1 MELNYPAGPK
11 TYPEELV
18 KATPAYRRHAWI
30 ALAALLGFVGF
41 YLSLSGWFV
50 WKSYALIR
58 ASTRTPHDGLWLLL
72 GGVAA
77 GFIALFMLKAIW
89 FVKRNSI
96 ADLTEIKEEDQPKL
110 FAFLYRLADDARA
123 PRPRKVFLSA
133 RVNAAVFYDLS
144 LLNLIFPSRKN
155 LEIGLPLVNVLNASE
170 FKAVLAHEFGHFAQ
184 RSMAVGRW
192 VYIAQQIAGHVV
204 AKRDRL
210 DGFLQGLSRFDIRI
224 AWIGWILSL
233 VVWAIRSVVDTF
245 FKVVL
250 AAERALSREMEFQAD
265 RVSVSLTGSDA
276 LINALYRCQAAD
288 TAWDRTLAFANA
300 EVRAGRVT
308 ADLFEI
314 QSLIIARLRN
324 ILDDPTFGEPTKP
337 LGDPAAHRI
346 FEQHAVQIS
355 RMWASH
361 PLNHEREANAKQ
373 IYLPVPL
380 DEGSAWGLFK
390 NTDALKRKM
399 CADMVKD
406 IDPPLPTATREESL
420 AALGIEYGRE
430 SYKRG
435 YRGCYLSRSIT
446 RCTAELDGL
455 YREGPDSVEGLY
467 PDSLQQDLRQLEIL
481 SNEKAQLTA
490 IQDGAAK
497 SADGVIRFRGK
508 GIKLKEL
515 GATLRAIDEEMEALT
530 GRVVEHDRL
539 CRTAALAKARKA
551 GRGWEAYWRGLLS
564 LVHYTEHLQANI
576 ADAHGALANQVAMVT
591 AKRKVSDAE
600 RNRVV
605 SHALEL
611 YLLLQEVDN
620 ARNSV
625 VVDEET
631 LRQVG
636 AASWSAMLEEF
647 TLGAPGLS
655 NIGDWLNVIDGWVRA
670 FSGSLGRLRRAALD
684 QMLNAERRLQTT
696 VGQGAD
702 MGEAPPAPAVPRQY
716 STFVTGQERPLQ
728 KRLDWWSRFQVAD
741 GWVPGSARL
750 LVAGGIIGSL
760 MGTSASVGTATVWVH
775 NGLDRPVISQVGAHK
790 LSLPPG
796 ATQHLNV
803 DVDKSLR
810 LSSRTVEGQE
820 IESFEE
826 TPDVISGQY
835 VYNIA
840 LASPLMEWS
849 VGYGSYTGSA
859 AHEVPHERWLP
870 TSVQIVLEEPPKSIQ
885 TKGSGGTRTVLSA
898 PPANSWRSNL
908 GVVEKED
915 TRKAVILAHARWDSP
930 ESASLMDWL
939 TQASV
944 LPEYPEVL
952 STRLAHNALDVV
964 ALRAQQDSS
973 ADRAATCER
982 QRALSAQHAANPS
995 MQYVAVRCM
1004 DHGPSREAAFVAGYQ
1019 KHPGN
1024 PWFALAAGYD
1034 FSSAGNWPEASK
1046 AYGVASQNPAL
1057 AEFASLDLARIRRLM
1072 NGVNANVQDLLPK
1085 SEALRNNRSLETGEG
1100 LLDNDPA
1107 KIYFELH
1114 QGRIDAAARRWKA
1127 NSGSERTLRL
1137 IAASDGAPAD
1147 LVERSLSLDAQRGID
1162 GDAYWS
1168 ALGLALKHRRNME
1181 PFVAKLHEDKSEESL
1196 ALRRFVDIMQTTR
1209 DVVQA
1214 EKVLQNEP
1222 LQRRAQAYVV
1232 GLIVLGR
1239 QAPPAWR
1246 DFAKKALL
1254 VSERPYLG

>member
-11 TYPEELV
+11 AYPEELV
-18 KATPAYRRHAWI
+18 KASTAYRRHAWI
-30 ALAALLGFVGF
+30 ALAALLGFVAF
-41 YLSLSGWFV
+41 YFALSGWFA
-50 WKSYALIR
+50 WKSYALVR
-58 ASTRTPHDGLWLLL
+58 AASRAPHDGLWLLL
-72 GGVAA
+72 GGVAS

-89 FVKRNSI
+89 FVKRSST
-96 ADLTEIKEEDQPKL
+96 ADLTEITKDDQPEL
-110 FAFLYRLADDARA
+110 FAFLYRLADEARA

-184 RSMAVGRW
+184 KSMAVGRW
-192 VYIAQQIAGHVV
+192 VYVAQQIAGHVV
-204 AKRDRL
+204 AKRDAL

-300 EVRAGRVT
+300 EARAGRVT

-324 ILDDPTFGEPTKP
+324 ILDDPTFGEPSKP
-337 LGDPAAHRI
+337 QGDPAAHRV

-373 IYLPVPL
+373 IYLAVPL
-380 DEGSAWGLFK
+380 SEGSAWGLLR
-390 NTDALKRKM
+390 NADALRLKM
-399 CADMVKD
+399 CADMVTS
-406 IDPPLPTATREESL
+406 IDPPLRVATREESL
-420 AALGIEYGRE
+420 AALGDEYGRE

-446 RCTAELDGL
+446 RQAAAVEEL
-455 YREGPDSVEGLY
+455 YRDGPDAVDGLY
-467 PDSLQQDLRQLEIL
+467 PDSLPLDLRQLDIL
-481 SNEKAQLTA
+481 ANEKAQFTA

-508 GIKLKEL
+508 IMKRKEV
-515 GATLRAIDEEMEALT
+515 GAALQTIDEEMQAVT
-530 GRVVEHDRL
+530 ARIVEHDRL
-539 CRTAALAKARKA
+539 CRTAALAKAREA
-551 GRGWEAYWRGLLS
+551 GPGWEAYWQGLLA
-564 LVHYTEHLQANI
+564 LVHYAEHLQANI

-591 AKRKVSDAE
+591 AKRKVSDDE

-605 SHALEL
+605 RRALDL
-611 YLLLQEVDN
+611 YHLLQELDG
-620 ARNSV
+620 ARNAV
-625 VVDEET
+625 VVDEAT
-631 LRQVG
+631 LRRAK

-647 TLGAPGLS
+647 TLGAPGQT

-670 FSGSLGRLRRAALD
+670 FSGALGQLRRAALD
-684 QMLNAERRLQTT
+684 QLLDTERRLQT
-696 VGQGAD
+696 GAASGAG

-741 GWVPGSARL
+741 GWVAGSARL
-750 LVAGGIIGSL
+750 LVAGGIIGSI

-775 NGLDRPVISQVGAHK
+775 NGLDRPVVAQVGAQQ
-790 LSLPPG
+790 LSLAPG

-803 DVDKSLR
+803 DVDQPVR
-810 LSSRTVEGQE
+810 VSSRTVEGQE

-835 VYNIA
+835 VYNVA
-840 LASPLMEWS
+840 LASPLAEWS
-849 VGYGSYTGSA
+849 VGYGSHTGSA
-859 AHEVPHERWLP
+859 PREVPHVRWFS

-885 TKGSGGTRTVLSA
+885 TKGDGGTRTVLSA
-898 PPANSWRSNL
+898 PSAQSWRSNL
-908 GVVEKED
+908 GAAEKED
-915 TRKAVILAHARWDSP
+915 TRKAVILAHARWDAP
-930 ESASLMDWL
+930 GSASLMDWL
-939 TQASV
+939 NQASA
-944 LPEYPEVL
+944 LPEYPDVL
-952 STRLAHNALDVV
+952 RTRLAHNALDVV
-964 ALRAQQDSS
+964 ALRAQQDS
-973 ADRAATCER
+973 ATDRAATCK
-982 QRALSAQHAANPS
+982 QQTALAAQHAANPD

-1004 DHGPSREAAFVAGYQ
+1004 ERGPAREAAFTAGYA
-1019 KHPGN
+1019 KHPAN
-1024 PWFALAAGYD
+1024 PWFALAAAYD
-1034 FSSAGNWPEASK
+1034 FSSEGQWQEASK
-1046 AYGVASQNPAL
+1046 AYGVAVRSPAL
-1057 AEFASLDLARIRRLM
+1057 AEFAALDLARVRRLVQ
-1072 NGVNANVQDLLPK
+1072 GVDANLSDLVPK
-1085 SEALRNNRSLETGEG
+1085 SEALRNNLNLATGDG
-1100 LLDNDPA
+1100 LSDNDPL
-1107 KIYFELH
+1107 KVYVELNRG
-1114 QGRIDAAARRWKA
+1114 QVDAAARRWKA
-1127 NSGSERTLRL
+1127 HSGGERSLRL
-1137 IAASDGAPAD
+1137 IAASSGAPAD
-1147 LVERSLSLDAQRGID
+1147 LVERSLNLGLHQGID
-1162 GDAYWS
+1162 GDTFWS
-1168 ALGLALKHRRNME
+1168 ALGLALRHQRNLE
-1181 PFVAKLHEDKSEESL
+1181 SLLAKLQEDQSNESL
-1196 ALRRFVDIMQTTR
+1196 ALRRFVEIMRTTR
-1209 DVVQA
+1209 NVAQA
-1214 EKVLQNEP
+1214 ESVLHNEP

-1232 GLIVLGR
+1232 GLIVLGP
-1239 QAPPAWR
+1239 QAPAAWR
-1246 DFAKKALL
+1246 DFARKALL